1 MDTTPLGDRLTS
13 WLRTIVPGLWSSL
26 IAYLVGLGL
35 PVEVTSALDG
45 LGRTVLVPLVFAAVY
60 AGLRAVEP
68 KLPVWATRLLLGSA
82 QPPSYGVST
91 DGTPVVTSL
100 PEDPPPGWPVLDGDR

>member
-1 MDTTPLGDRLTS
+1 VSGLGDRLVS

-35 PVEVTSALDG
+35 PASVTGALDG
-45 LGRTVLVPLVFAAVY
+45 LGRTVLVPLVFAGVY
-60 AGLRAVEP
+60 AGLRAVEVH
-68 KLPVWATRLLLGSA
+68 LPPWATRLLLGSN
-82 QPPSYGVST
+82 QPPRYGTSG

-100 PEDPPPGWPVLDGDR
+100 PEAPPPGWPVITNDR